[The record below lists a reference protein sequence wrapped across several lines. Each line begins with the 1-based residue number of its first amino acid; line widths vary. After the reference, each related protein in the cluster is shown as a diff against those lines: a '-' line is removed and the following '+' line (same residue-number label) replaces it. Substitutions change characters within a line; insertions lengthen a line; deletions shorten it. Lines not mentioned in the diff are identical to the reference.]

1 MLSEKINNSILS
13 FDWKKFEA
21 SQPGFLG
28 EAEFDAT
35 DSSMVRT
42 YLNWPSFFRKWEL
55 SAQFPDILHDPV
67 QGSAASKLFEDTN
80 ELLASL
86 IEEEWM
92 APKVIFGV
100 WKAASEG
107 QEITIWKE
115 GDKQFDFQFIRQN
128 VGGDGG
134 FRYCLADF
142 VKPKSYLKAG
152 ESDFIG
158 GYVIHLG
165 DRIRVKKEIVKS
177 VGDKYSVYLIDD
189 LCAMYLDAIADYLHY
204 RLRRF
209 IWAYCDDDDLSN
221 EEVMLGL
228 HQGIRVEIGGNEC
241 PDLAQ
246 LPQLI
251 ELLGVTERG
260 FGLTEA
266 ICQDTS
272 LTKCGLFFA
281 HPLSRNFTT
290 KNISDD

>member
-1 MLSEKINNSILS
+1 MLSENTANSFSS
-13 FDWKKFEA
+13 FDWENFEA

-35 DSSMVRT
+35 DSALIRT
-42 YLNWPSFFRKWEL
+42 YLNWPAFFRKWEL
-55 SAQFPDILHDPV
+55 SAQFPDILHDPM
-67 QGSAASKLFEDTN
+67 QGPAAMKLFTDTS
-80 ELLASL
+80 ELLVDL
-86 IEEEWM
+86 IQEKWLL
-92 APKVIFGV
+92 PKVIFGV
-100 WKAASEG
+100 WSAASKQ
-107 QEITIWKE
+107 QEVTVWKE
-115 GDKQFDFQFIRQN
+115 
-128 VGGDGG
+128 DGRA
-134 FRYCLADF
+134 FKFSFVCQESNNACATSYCLADF
-142 VKPKSYLKAG
+142 IKPKEYLKEG

-165 DRIRVKKEIVKS
+165 DRMRVKKEIVKS
-177 VGDKYSVYLIDD
+177 VGDKYSGYLLDD

-221 EEVMLGL
+221 EEIMLGL